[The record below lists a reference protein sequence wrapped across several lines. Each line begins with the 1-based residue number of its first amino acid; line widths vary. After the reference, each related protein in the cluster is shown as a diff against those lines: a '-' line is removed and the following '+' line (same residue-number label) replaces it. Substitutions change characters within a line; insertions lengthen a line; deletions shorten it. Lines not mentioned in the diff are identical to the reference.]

1 MSILITGAA
10 GFLGH
15 QLWKA
20 LEDDKI
26 QVVGIDN
33 LSSKPVIKP
42 HKKLIKK
49 NVQSVDQK
57 FLIKHKIKTIF
68 HFAAKKNVKNSFY
81 NLNESTENYDM
92 TLKLLDAC
100 NGSSVKKIFIASTC
114 EIFGYQ
120 NKKLN
125 EKSKYNPF
133 SPYAV
138 SKVAIEYLI
147 DVYSKLLTNIKIT
160 SLVFFNTYG
169 PTEGTDA
176 VIPNFISKA
185 IKNQNIII
193 EGDGLQAR
201 DFTYISDTIDT
212 LLKIHKQKKYF
223 RKINIGSGKDVS
235 IKFLSKYIIKNFP
248 KVKIIYKKKRPNE
261 IKTFLANNT
270 LIKKKFSF
278 KSSVKINEGLDRII
292 KFYGKN

>member
-1 MSILITGAA
+1 MTILITGAA

-15 QLWKA
+15 QLWKV
-20 LEDDKI
+20 LEKDKI
-26 QVVGIDN
+26 RGIGIDN

-49 NVQSVDQK
+49 NVQSVDQN
-57 FLIKHKIKTIF
+57 FLKKNKINTIF

-92 TLKLLDAC
+92 TIKLLDAC
-100 NGSSVKKIFIASTC
+100 NGSPVKKIFIASTC
-114 EIFGYQ
+114 EIFGFQ
-120 NKKLN
+120 NNKLN

-147 DVYSKLLTNIKIT
+147 DVYSKLFTNIKIT

-185 IKNQNIII
+185 VKNKNIII

-201 DFTYISDTIDT
+201 DFTYISDTIDVIVK
-212 LLKIHKQKKYF
+212 LYKQKKYF
-223 RKINIGSGKDVS
+223 RKVNIGSGKDVS
-235 IKFLSKYIIKNFP
+235 VKFISKFIKKKFP
-248 KVKIIYKKKRPNE
+248 KVKIKYKKKRPNE
-261 IKTFLANNT
+261 IKTFIANNS
-270 LIKKKFSF
+270 LIKKNFKF
-278 KSSVKINEGLDRII
+278 KPKVKIEEGLNKII
-292 KFYGKN
+292 KFYGKI

>member
-1 MSILITGAA
+1 MTILITGAA

-15 QLWKA
+15 QLWKV
-20 LEDDKI
+20 LEKDKI
-26 QVVGIDN
+26 RVIGIDN

-49 NVQSVDQK
+49 NVQSVDQN
-57 FLIKHKIKTIF
+57 FLKKNKINTIF

-92 TLKLLDAC
+92 TIKLLDAC
-100 NGSSVKKIFIASTC
+100 NGSPVKKIFIASTC
-114 EIFGYQ
+114 EIFGFQ
-120 NKKLN
+120 NNKLN

-147 DVYSKLLTNIKIT
+147 DVYSKLFTNIKIT

-185 IKNQNIII
+185 VKNKNIII

-201 DFTYISDTIDT
+201 DFTYISDTIDVIVK
-212 LLKIHKQKKYF
+212 LYKQKKYF
-223 RKINIGSGKDVS
+223 RKVNIGSGKDVS
-235 IKFLSKYIIKNFP
+235 VKFISKFIKKKFP
-248 KVKIIYKKKRPNE
+248 KVKIKYKKKRPNE
-261 IKTFLANNT
+261 IKTFIANNS
-270 LIKKKFSF
+270 LIKKNFKF
-278 KSSVKINEGLDRII
+278 KPKVKIEEGLNKII
-292 KFYGKN
+292 KFYGKI

>member
-1 MSILITGAA
+1 MTILITGAA

-15 QLWKA
+15 QLWKV
-20 LEDDKI
+20 LEKDKI
-26 QVVGIDN
+26 RVIGIDN

-49 NVQSVDQK
+49 NVQSVNQN
-57 FLIKHKIKTIF
+57 FLKKNKINTIF

-100 NGSSVKKIFIASTC
+100 NGSPVKKIFIASTC
-114 EIFGYQ
+114 EIFGFQ
-120 NKKLN
+120 NNKLN

-147 DVYSKLLTNIKIT
+147 DVYSKLFTNIKIT
-160 SLVFFNTYG
+160 SLIFFNTYG

-185 IKNQNIII
+185 VKNKNIII

-201 DFTYISDTIDT
+201 DFTYISDTIDV
-212 LLKIHKQKKYF
+212 LVKLYKRKKYF
-223 RKINIGSGKDVS
+223 RKVNIGSGKDVS
-235 IKFLSKYIIKNFP
+235 VKFISKFIKKKFP
-248 KVKIIYKKKRPNE
+248 KVKIKYKKKRPNE
-261 IKTFLANNT
+261 IKTFVANNS
-270 LIKKKFSF
+270 LIKKNFKF
-278 KSSVKINEGLDRII
+278 KPKLKLKKV
-292 KFYGKN
+292 